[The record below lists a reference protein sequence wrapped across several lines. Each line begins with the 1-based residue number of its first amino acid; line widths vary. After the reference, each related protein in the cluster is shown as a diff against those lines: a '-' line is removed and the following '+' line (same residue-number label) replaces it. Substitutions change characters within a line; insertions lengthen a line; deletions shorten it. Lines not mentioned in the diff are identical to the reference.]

1 MDTRIKSDKLMK
13 ELIKKIREDNIQLSD
28 DIMEL
33 VEEFEIKYYGEKKE
47 NREQD

>member
-1 MDTRIKSDKLMK
+1 MDTRIKTDKLMK

-33 VEEFEIKYYGEKKE
+33 VEEFEIKYYGKEEK
-47 NREQD
+47 RS